1 MKMASAPAS
10 RSGDYSGVL
19 NDDFDYGC
27 LLRDWSSNS
36 FHEITVYAELSP
48 VRTKAFIKQYVWEI
62 FDKVFDYSLSAS
74 ISQMEALLTTVK
86 LLGSSCRPRELYL
99 MVTEKLAG
107 STHTSEPCCLSVLLS
122 AMQIA
127 LFDSSSSIFI
137 SDAFSLIL
145 KALTRSLHTVNEDAT
160 EKTTKNAS
168 MQRLIKISLT
178 FALGCAAR

>member
-10 RSGDYSGVL
+10 SSCNYAGVL

-48 VRTKAFIKQYVWEI
+48 VRTKAFIKQNVWEI
-62 FDKVFDYSLSAS
+62 FDRVFDYSLSAS
-74 ISQMEALLTTVK
+74 NSQMEALLTTVK
-86 LLGSSCRPRELYL
+86 LLGSSCRPRELFL

-107 STHTSEPCCLSVLLS
+107 STHTSEPCCLLVLLS

-127 LFDSSSSIFI
+127 LFGSSSSIFI
-137 SDAFSLIL
+137 PDAFSLIL

-160 EKTTKNAS
+160 EKIAKNS
-168 MQRLIKISLT
+168 TMQRLIKISLT